1 MKKNIIYA
9 FLVFLVI
16 GLGYFYFW
24 GNGGG
29 NHQYITVSERDIVQE
44 VSVTGKVRPVSS
56 ASLAF
61 DRVGRISRFNV
72 DVGSRV
78 GKGEVLA
85 ILENSE
91 IVAAINQA
99 EANVR
104 VQEAKLDELKRGT
117 RPEEIQIAEA
127 QVDGARS
134 SLADAQKGLIEK
146 INDAYTKSD
155 DAIRNRVDR
164 MFNNSKSP
172 NPSLVFVVSD
182 VSLSDQIEF
191 ERFVL
196 EGMLNDWSLS
206 LSGLSMESD
215 LVKYISEAKDNLNK
229 IKSFLDKLSLAVNGL
244 VANSSLS
251 QNAIDTYKTET
262 ATARTNTNSSISNLI
277 ISNEKLRAADSSLR
291 VLEQQLALKRAGTSE
306 EQIRAQEALLEQ
318 AVASVDSSKSQL
330 NKTVLRSP
338 IQGVITKKYFGIG
351 EIVSANTP
359 VLEVISGSQFEIE
372 ANVPEADVAKVSL
385 GDEAKVTLDA
395 YGSDVLFPAVVIKID
410 PAETILEGV
419 ATYKT
424 TFNFLNKDDRIK
436 SGMTANIDIMTD
448 KKNGVV
454 AVPQR
459 AITSRGGVRF
469 VMVYTGKEDPEERII
484 EVGLRGSDGYTE
496 ILSGIVV
503 GDRIVGLVK

>member
-1 MKKNIIYA
+1 MKKNIIYSI
-9 FLVFLVI
+9 LVLSLIVAGSI
-16 GLGYFYFW
+16 YFW
-24 GNGGG
+24 GNGGDG
-29 NHQYITVSERDIVQE
+29 HQYVTVSNRDIVQE

-72 DVGSRV
+72 DVGKDV
-78 GKGEVLA
+78 DVGEVLA
-85 ILENSE
+85 VLENSE
-91 IVAAINQA
+91 ILAALNQA
-99 EANVR
+99 EANVK

-117 RPEEIQIAEA
+117 RPEEIQIAET
-127 QVDGARS
+127 QVAGARS

-172 NPSLVFVVSD
+172 NPDLTFVVSD

-191 ERFVL
+191 ERFIL
-196 EGMLNDWSLS
+196 EGILNEWSLS
-206 LSGLSMESD
+206 LSDLSLESD
-215 LVKYISEAKDNLNK
+215 LVKYVSEAKSNLDK

-244 VANSSLS
+244 VANSSLT
-251 QNAIDTYKTET
+251 QTTIDTYKSET

-277 ISNEKLRAADSSLR
+277 ISNEKLRSADSALR
-291 VLEQQLALKRAGTSE
+291 VLEQQLALKKAGTSV
-306 EQIRAQEALLEQ
+306 EQIRAQEAFLEQ
-318 AVASVDSSKSQL
+318 AVASADSARSQL
-330 NKTVLRSP
+330 GKTVLRSP
-338 IQGVITKKYFGIG
+338 IRGVITKKFFGIG

-372 ANVPEADVAKVSL
+372 ANVPEADVAKVTLS
-385 GDEAKVTLDA
+385 DEAKVTLDA
-395 YGSDVLFPAVVIKID
+395 YGSDVLFPAVVTKID

-424 TFNFLNKDDRIK
+424 TFSFLNKDERIK

-459 AITSRGGVRF
+459 AISSRGGERF
-469 VMVYTGKEDPEERII
+469 VLVYTGKEEPEERII

-496 ILSGIVV
+496 VLSGLVE
-503 GDRIVGLVK
+503 GDKIVGLAE